1 MNESRAIE
9 EDPRLG
15 RILYAFE
22 PPSLFQMVAGLI
34 GFAVGLGL
42 YMAMGMVLRKLTLT
56 IAGLG
61 AAAFAI
67 GLWRYSERVE
77 FGERGLR
84 RRKWAG
90 STELLYEEIGAV
102 TRQKSESLDVYSS
115 LTVEPS
121 DIGKRKIEFYRF
133 EDAGYPDAVR
143 GMAAKIA
150 DAAERRL
157 GHGEPFDWIS
167 GVRIR
172 REGLELTSAGSAQLI
187 PYRDVG
193 DWKAGQDAGTLTL
206 HTRSGDPLFTTSLD
220 GRNFIV
226 CYELLARLKG

>member
-1 MNESRAIE
+1 MTESRAIE

-34 GFAVGLGL
+34 GFALGLGL
-42 YMAMGMVLRKLTLT
+42 YLAMGMFLRKLTLT

-61 AAAFAI
+61 AAAFVI
-67 GLWRYSERVE
+67 GLWRYSERLE

-84 RRKWAG
+84 RRKWGGAA
-90 STELLYEEIGAV
+90 ELLYEEIGAV
-102 TRQKSESLDVYSS
+102 TRQKSESIDVYSS
-115 LTVEPS
+115 LTVEPR
-121 DIGKRKIEFYRF
+121 DIDKRKIEFYRF
-133 EDAGYPDAVR
+133 EDASFPEAVR
-143 GMAAKIA
+143 GMAAKVA
-150 DAAERRL
+150 DEAERRL
-157 GHGEPFDWIS
+157 SHGEPFDWIP

-172 REGLELTSAGSAQLI
+172 REGLELTSEGSAQLI
-187 PYRDVG
+187 PYRDLG
-193 DWKAGQDAGTLTL
+193 DWKPGEGGTLTL
-206 HTRSGDPLFTTSLD
+206 QTRSGNPLFTTSLD